1 MHTGEENSANVC
13 TFGGNPSDAILHGLT
28 QVSMATRRN
37 ADEHLIKALTKAYV
51 ARAQLFHAGVRAS
64 EIDLL
69 IAEIDSID
77 DSKLDWST
85 HDIGV
90 SQEAIARIKQAGGQP
105 HQVFAHPDI
114 IVQRPHLIGYYRN
127 IATISKKGVGQMLFS
142 TETYE
147 SKRVNGMSPT
157 DAEKVCRTLNR
168 ILSAVI
174 QEVPN
179 YTVDLSRQAALA
191 EIGTELQGTWA
202 NTIGKGAALSVR
214 RIFAEHI
221 EKEGLGV
228 CPDTG
233 DLTLNNGWRV
243 VFASEPDVAFF
254 DAAGI
259 KRIAIEI
266 KGSLDKAGAQT
277 RYGEAK
283 KSFSKQLNEN
293 PRCHTVYLAS
303 CFTDAVIAQIQ
314 RDAQV
319 REWFNLTSILYDAD
333 EKQRFLDRIL
343 HIVRTPA

>member
-1 MHTGEENSANVC
+1 
-13 TFGGNPSDAILHGLT
+13 
-28 QVSMATRRN
+28 MATRRN
-37 ADEHLIKALTKAYV
+37 ADDHLIEALTKAYA
-51 ARAQLFHAGVRAS
+51 ARAQLFHTGVRAS

-77 DSKLDWST
+77 HSKLDWTSR
-85 HDIGV
+85 DIGV
-90 SQEAIARIKQAGGQP
+90 SQDAISHIAQAGGQP
-105 HQVFAHPDI
+105 HQVFAHPDV
-114 IVQRPHLIGYYRN
+114 IVHRPHLIGYYRN
-127 IATISKKGVGQMLFS
+127 VATISKKGVGQMLFS
-142 TETYE
+142 TEVYE
-147 SKRVNGMSPT
+147 SGHANRMEPA
-157 DAEKVCRTLNR
+157 DADKICRTLNR

-174 QEVPN
+174 EEVPD

-202 NTIGKGAALSVR
+202 NTIGQGAASSVR
-214 RIFAEHI
+214 RILAEHI
-221 EKEGLGV
+221 EEAKIGT

-233 DLTLNNGWRV
+233 DLKLNNGWKI

-254 DAAGI
+254 DGAGT

-283 KSFSKQLNEN
+283 KSFAKQVDEN

-303 CFTDAVIAQIQ
+303 CFTDAVIEQIQ

-319 REWFNLTSILYDAD
+319 REWFNLTSILYDPT
-333 EKQRFLDRIL
+333 EKQRFLSRIF
-343 HIVRTPA
+343 HIVQTPI